1 MHLSAVLVLLI
12 ANIGLADP
20 DPGMGLADPD
30 PGSKPKKKTGN
41 WKKPEFDETLPD
53 NITVMEGDTA
63 SLPCVVSRLR
73 GRSVSWIRQ
82 SDLHVISANEL
93 TFTSDDRFRVIIDNL
108 TSSFAL
114 EVISAL
120 RNDSGVYECQVNTR
134 PKLSRPITLNV
145 QVPAA
150 KIQGPSELY
159 IKSGSTLVISCTA
172 LLHPDAV
179 STVDWLHNQTKL
191 SIAGPRGGVSIHTE
205 KAGQLVSSKLSVG
218 KAVSRDA
225 GNYTCQPDSVHPA
238 SISVFIVEDE
248 FPAAMHHESSCHSLD
263 VSRGL
268 LVALLL
274 INAALLTAR

>member
-1 MHLSAVLVLLI
+1 MHLTTVIILLI
-12 ANIGLADP
+12 ANI
-20 DPGMGLADPD
+20 GLADPD

-93 TFTSDDRFRVIIDNL
+93 TFTTDDRFRVVIDNL
-108 TSSFAL
+108 TSSFSL

-145 QVPAA
+145 QVPSA
-150 KIQGPSELY
+150 KIQGPSDLY

-172 LLHPDAV
+172 LLHPDANGTRFGV
-179 STVDWLHNQTKL
+179 QKRVKVGEELGEIEENRAHGTTRKQFQGIKRMRNGFQPRMSITRIKEGNVIIGKEEIQRRWIEHFKELSNRPSPHNPVNDMEIEGNIDNVEAPTIK
-191 SIAGPRGGVSIHTE
+191 
-205 KAGQLVSSKLSVG
+205 QL
-218 KAVSRDA
+218 
-225 GNYTCQPDSVHPA
+225 
-238 SISVFIVEDE
+238 
-248 FPAAMHHESSCHSLD
+248 
-263 VSRGL
+263 GL
-268 LVALLL
+268 V
-274 INAALLTAR
+274 I